1 MSILRVQCYHHIW
14 KIFGNSRFQILSK
27 ILFTFGQ
34 SHHLKLLV
42 VEDEPSLLNS
52 ITRYFRQEQFIC
64 EGVSNYPDALARI
77 DDIPYDC
84 IILDINL
91 PGGSGLQL
99 LKYLRQDK
107 KKDGVIIISARNSLD
122 DKVMGLD
129 YGADDYLT
137 KPFHLS
143 ELSARVKALL
153 RRKYSDGNPALDL
166 QVLRIDLASRS
177 VTTEGQLVG
186 LSRLE
191 YDLLVFLVTNK
202 NRVVSRQAIAEH
214 LFDGP
219 VEQAPGPEF
228 VYSHIKNLKRKL
240 KEKGCPDI
248 IHTVYGL
255 GYKLVV

>member
-1 MSILRVQCYHHIW
+1 M
-14 KIFGNSRFQILSK
+14 
-27 ILFTFGQ
+27 
-34 SHHLKLLV
+34 KLLV

-52 ITRYFRQEQFIC
+52 IIRYFRQEQFIC
-64 EGVSNYPDALARI
+64 EGVSHFTDALQRI
-77 DDIPYDC
+77 EDTDYDC

-99 LKYLRQDK
+99 LQYLRQDK

-122 DKVMGLD
+122 DKILGLD

-137 KPFHLS
+137 KPFHLP

-153 RRKYSDGNPALDL
+153 RRKYSDGNAIVDIDS
-166 QVLRIDLASRS
+166 LRIDLASRT
-177 VTTEGQLVG
+177 VATQGGQPVA
-186 LSRLE
+186 LSKIE
-191 YDLLVFLVTNK
+191 YDLLLFLVTNK

-214 LFDGP
+214 LYDGP
-219 VEQAPGPEF
+219 SDQAPGPEF

-240 KEKGCPDI
+240 KEKACPEI
-248 IHTVYGL
+248 IQTVYGL